1 MKSKIMT
8 NDMHKVPRR
17 SNLQSINQIVIWY
30 YNVPNPGKT
39 KSFPS
44 RGGSTSEGAP
54 VSLAGGLVGA
64 SLMVGPLVDGADVGV
79 GIYDDEDNL

>member
-1 MKSKIMT
+1 MI
-8 NDMHKVPRR
+8 
-17 SNLQSINQIVIWY
+17 LQQT
-30 YNVPNPGKT
+30 NVPNPGKT